1 MRSALVLSR
10 FFPFNST
17 RVHAVYQRL
26 GTQVA
31 ALSRVADT
39 VRCLFLVPPDQ
50 GRTAEQL
57 ALDESRLKRLWAPN
71 ITVELSATADEST
84 PAGAWARFGSGVFD
98 FQSTQIARP
107 TANNQTRTTVRRA
120 LDGAPDLILVHRLS
134 AMSVLLEAGAGTH
147 TPLYFDLDDL
157 EHVAWARR
165 LVHDP
170 GWKGERLLLLQTPQ
184 ILRAELKALALAQT
198 TFVCSQQDQLR
209 LRRWAP
215 QRPIEV
221 VPNSVE
227 FPPVD
232 DTASTEPLVAFIGS
246 MGSRPNAQAVDRLVQ
261 DIWPLVMKEVP
272 EARLAIIG
280 GAPENTRASRAHP
293 PSVTFTG
300 FVDDLEP
307 WYRKARVVCC
317 PIFHG
322 SGTRVKII
330 EAAARARAI
339 VSTPLG
345 AEGLDFKDKED
356 ILLGT
361 SPADL
366 AERTCRLLN
375 NPVAAAELGR
385 RARARAAV
393 LYDRQA
399 IIERLTALF
408 RGRTP

>member
-10 FFPFNST
+10 FFPFNQT

-31 ALSRVADT
+31 ALAHIADT
-39 VRCLFLVPPDQ
+39 VRCLFLVPPEQ
-50 GRTAEQL
+50 SRTSEQL
-57 ALDESRLKRLWAPN
+57 SLDESRLRRLWAPN
-71 ITVELSATADEST
+71 ITIEISATADEST
-84 PAGAWARFGSGVFD
+84 PAGAWARFGRGIFD
-98 FQSTQIARP
+98 FHSTQIARP
-107 TANNQTRTTVRRA
+107 TANDPTRTSVRRA
-120 LDGAPDLILVHRLS
+120 LALAPDIVLVHRLS
-134 AMSVLLEAGAGTH
+134 AMSVLLEARARTAA
-147 TPLYFDLDDL
+147 PVYFDLDDL

-170 GWKGERLLLLQTPQ
+170 GWRGERLLLLQTPQ
-184 ILRAELKALALAQT
+184 ILKAELHALALAQA
-198 TFVCSQQDQLR
+198 TFVCSEQDQLR

-215 QRPIEV
+215 RRPVEV

-227 FPPVD
+227 FPPLD
-232 DTASTEPLVAFIGS
+232 LSGPTEPLVAFIGS
-246 MGSRPNAQAVDRLVQ
+246 MGSRPNAQAVDRLVHE
-261 DIWPLVMKEVP
+261 IWPLVIEEVP

-280 GAPENTRASRAHP
+280 GAAENTRAMRAHP

-345 AEGLDFKDKED
+345 AEGLDFKDGDD
-356 ILLGT
+356 ILLGN
-361 SPADL
+361 SPAEL
-366 AERTCRLLN
+366 AERTCRLLKD
-375 NPVAAAELGR
+375 PMAAAELGR
-385 RARARAAV
+385 RARARAAM

-399 IIERLTALF
+399 IIERLKALF
-408 RGRTP
+408 RGRAF